1 MIIIMIILIFITAP
15 SSSLKERETPP
26 RAFITF
32 FEHLKGTSFLK
43 KFATLKSSSVASKVK
58 EE

>member
-15 SSSLKERETPP
+15 SSSLKERETPPP

-43 KFATLKSSSVASKVK
+43 KFATLKSSRPSRRK
-58 EE
+58 

>member
-15 SSSLKERETPP
+15 SSSLKERETPPPP

-43 KFATLKSSSVASKVK
+43 KFATLKSSRPSRRK
-58 EE
+58 